1 MNRKQMQGWQQFEN
15 ISTIELIKQ
24 IQKRKNPC
32 ETSLS
37 ESAFYA
43 FVFRFESELIKKTEI
58 ICDNWGFNTDET
70 TEIVQNVFE
79 KFWKYPNFNLEKKK
93 EQNIDK
99 AVLFYLYGIARN
111 ELKNY
116 YNKKNGLLLSPYDGS
131 EQIVYELPS
140 IENHENYEIEFQSS
154 NIRLRAIKSALET
167 LSEKHKIIYLT
178 YSSYEYPGKKL
189 PRLLLN
195 KMREELGINQATIR
209 SYKKDVFDKV
219 KEYINIYENI
229 KA

>member
-1 MNRKQMQGWQQFEN
+1 MQMQDWKDFEKY
-15 ISTIELIKQ
+15 STIELIKQ
-24 IQKRKNPC
+24 IQKRNSPC

-58 ICDNWGFNTDET
+58 ICLNWGFNNEET
-70 TEIVQNVFE
+70 TEIVQNVFT
-79 KFWKYPNFNLEKKK
+79 KFWRYPNFKLEKKK

-99 AVLFYLYGIARN
+99 AVLLYLYGIARN
-111 ELKNY
+111 ELTDY
-116 YNKKNGLLLSPYDGS
+116 YNKKKGLKLSPYDGS
-131 EQIVYELPS
+131 EQLVYDLPLYEKQEEYNIDNKSS
-140 IENHENYEIEFQSS
+140 I
-154 NIRLRAIKSALET
+154 IRFKAIKAALET
-167 LSEKHKIIYLT
+167 FSDKHKIIYLT

-189 PRLLLN
+189 PRFLLN
-195 KMREELGINQATIR
+195 KMREELDISQATIR

-219 KEYINIYENI
+219 EEYINIYENN